1 MRVSAIVN
9 RASWGIAIS
18 SSCTTAGEEFLERL
32 WLVDAPS
39 FGYCI
44 NLLFGLFRV
53 IIGKSFVCVWGRI
66 GTVAVLWSG
75 KITGTCDPSMQ
86 RSLVAMLVAGGG
98 TCIKWTIV
106 VEHLTIRRSDD
117 KARAV

>member
-1 MRVSAIVN
+1 MGVFAVVN
-9 RASWGIAIS
+9 RASWGIAIRL
-18 SSCTTAGEEFLERL
+18 SCTTAGEEFLKRL
-32 WLVDAPS
+32 WLVDAPR
-39 FGYCI
+39 FGYGI

-53 IIGKSFVCVWGRI
+53 IIGKSFICVWGRI

-86 RSLVAMLVAGGG
+86 RGLVAMLVAGGG
-98 TCIKWTIV
+98 TCIKWAIM
-106 VEHLTIRRSDD
+106 VEHLTIRRSAD